1 MNRVYDQI
9 YAIVYGHCVGDAI
22 GLLTETLTKEEA
34 KKVKYALK
42 LKKKSCKTFKPAE
55 RFVDIHITEEALH
68 FNKCCKT
75 NMMQTVVQSC
85 NIDLYCSFYLKCL
98 I

>member
-42 LKKKSCKTFKPAE
+42 LKKKSCKTF
-55 RFVDIHITEEALH
+55 
-68 FNKCCKT
+68 
-75 NMMQTVVQSC
+75 
-85 NIDLYCSFYLKCL
+85 
-98 I
+98 